1 MVSDLNINFS
11 LSRLVIWLLLL
22 PGCFPMAM
30 ANAGQGDSGV
40 LVVAQGSPVQK
51 ISVLEI
57 RRIYLG
63 LEPSVDSGINQP
75 VINLSAPALYK
86 AFLENV
92 MHMTERGYRR
102 KTVKRIFR
110 QGGEKVKQ
118 IKSLSELIEHLKNNK
133 NDVTFMDLKTAQQ
146 SKEVRVVQ
154 VLW

>member
-1 MVSDLNINFS
+1 MF
-11 LSRLVIWLLLL
+11 LLLS
-22 PGCFPMAM
+22 GCFPMAVV
-30 ANAGQGDSGV
+30 NAAEGNSDSGV

-63 LEPSVDSGINQP
+63 LEPLAESHINRP
-75 VINLSAPALYK
+75 VINLSARVLYK

-118 IKSLSELIEHLKNNK
+118 IKSHSELIEHLKNNK

>member
-1 MVSDLNINFS
+1 MFS
-11 LSRLVIWLLLL
+11 FGKIISLLLL
-22 PGCFPMAM
+22 LSGCFAVTA
-30 ANAGQGDSGV
+30 ANASDSGA
-40 LVVAQGSPVQK
+40 LVVAQDSPVQK
-51 ISVLEI
+51 ISILEI

-63 LEPSVDSGINQP
+63 LEPSADSHINRP
-75 VINLSAPALYK
+75 VINLSDPILYK
-86 AFLENV
+86 AFLKNV
-92 MHMTERGYRR
+92 MHMTERGFRR

-118 IKSLSELIEHLKNNK
+118 LKSRSALIEYLKNNK

>member
-1 MVSDLNINFS
+1 MGVVFS
-11 LSRLVIWLLLL
+11 FGKITSLLLL
-22 PGCFPMAM
+22 LSGCFAVTV
-30 ANAGQGDSGV
+30 ANASDSGA
-40 LVVAQGSPVQK
+40 LVVAQDSPVQK
-51 ISVLEI
+51 ISILEI

-63 LEPSVDSGINQP
+63 LEPSADSHINRP
-75 VINLSAPALYK
+75 VINLSDPVLYK

-92 MHMTERGYRR
+92 MHMTERGFRR

-118 IKSLSELIEHLKNNK
+118 LKSRAALIEYLKNNK
-133 NDVTFMDLKTAQQ
+133 NDVTFMDLKTAQR

>member
-1 MVSDLNINFS
+1 MFS
-11 LSRLVIWLLLL
+11 FGKITSLLLL
-22 PGCFPMAM
+22 LSGCFAVTV
-30 ANAGQGDSGV
+30 ANASDSGA
-40 LVVAQGSPVQK
+40 LVVAQDSPVQK
-51 ISVLEI
+51 ISILEI

-63 LEPSVDSGINQP
+63 LEPSADSHINRP
-75 VINLSAPALYK
+75 VINLSDPVLYK

-92 MHMTERGYRR
+92 MHMTERGFRR

-118 IKSLSELIEHLKNNK
+118 LKSRSALIEYLKNNK
-133 NDVTFMDLKTAQQ
+133 NDVTFMNLKAAQR